1 MITFGMFL
9 VISIMDIPLK
19 KLANW
24 VLPPLAAKTELR
36 EKDAVSGKD
45 PLKMKQNE
53 LYLSLI

>member
-1 MITFGMFL
+1 MNTFHDYFGMFL
-9 VISIMDIPLK
+9 IISMIDIPLK

-45 PLKMKQNE
+45 P
-53 LYLSLI
+53 

>member
-1 MITFGMFL
+1 MFL
-9 VISIMDIPLK
+9 VISIIEIPLK

-36 EKDAVSGKD
+36 ENDAVSGKD